1 MAQPLDPAGNHLP
14 PTPGHSPIAADDL
27 RCTRWVPAP
36 KFDLAMHT
44 QTNCI
49 RKWCTKSDGVFQV
62 ILCCSSGKCMDLGRI
77 EGQPAGWSRV
87 PRIL

>member
-44 QTNCI
+44 QVVYQE
-49 RKWCTKSDGVFQV
+49 R
-62 ILCCSSGKCMDLGRI
+62 
-77 EGQPAGWSRV
+77 WSV
-87 PRIL
+87 PDNSVLLLREVYGPG